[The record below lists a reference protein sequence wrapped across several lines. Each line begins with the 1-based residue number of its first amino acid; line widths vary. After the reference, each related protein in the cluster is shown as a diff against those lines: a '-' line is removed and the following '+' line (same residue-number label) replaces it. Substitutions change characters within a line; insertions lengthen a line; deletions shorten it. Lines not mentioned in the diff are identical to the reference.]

1 MKKSTST
8 IVAIVTAF
16 ILTSGGICFAQAS
29 DDQTGKMGKMMSEQG
44 MMGHQKKSDQGMMGR
59 GHMKKGMMNRDQMGK
74 GMMSKSMVATQDGG
88 VVVMIGNRL
97 YKFDQNLHLKKETE
111 ITIDY
116 EGMKGMMMKM
126 QKMGMEMDQ
135 ETSGASEMSPSEDA
149 E

>member
-1 MKKSTST
+1 MRKSI
-8 IVAIVTAF
+8 IVAIITAF

-29 DDQTGKMGKMMSEQG
+29 DDQTGKMGKMMSDQG
-44 MMGHQKKSDQGMMGR
+44 MMGHQKKSDQGMMG
-59 GHMKKGMMNRDQMGK
+59 RDQMGK

-97 YKFDQNLHLKKETE
+97 YKFDQNLNLKKETE
-111 ITIDY
+111 ITVDY

-126 QKMGMEMDQ
+126 QKMRMEMDQ
-135 ETSGASEMSPSEDA
+135 ELSGASGMSPSEDA

>member
-1 MKKSTST
+1 MRKSI
-8 IVAIVTAF
+8 IVAIITAF

-29 DDQTGKMGKMMSEQG
+29 DDQTGKMGKMMSDQG
-44 MMGHQKKSDQGMMGR
+44 MMGHQKKSDKGMMG
-59 GHMKKGMMNRDQMGK
+59 RDQMGK

-97 YKFDQNLHLKKETE
+97 YKFDQNLNLKKETE
-111 ITIDY
+111 ITVDY

-126 QKMGMEMDQ
+126 QKMRMEMDQ
-135 ETSGASEMSPSEDA
+135 ELSGASGMSPSEDA